1 MTYMTRP
8 HFIMGI
14 DQGGTKTDVVIA
26 DETGNITGYGN
37 DRKLMTSGEIDHY
50 PVYYKKDR
58 RTVRMLRLR
67 RAAEEA
73 LSEAGLKFS
82 DIQSVSASCTGADWE
97 YEYGLGIKNLRN
109 TLGIDQIS
117 LYNDCIGAMRG
128 GTEITGRD
136 CAVICLGTGANCAVR
151 NREGDEII
159 YAYYLKDIHQGAG
172 AIGRFIFNAVYDAEA
187 GLEPE
192 TLLTKLLLE
201 ETGYNSV
208 DELYMHITAGR
219 SEKEDQWEP
228 AYQNYS
234 PLLFQAVK
242 AGDLIASNYLDEFCR
257 GLARYVTVAARK
269 LAMQDREITVV
280 LSGGVAKNGNLMQ
293 ELLEKH
299 LREDLGCVRC
309 INASLEPVA
318 GALLLGYDRLYPGG
332 IPGEIQG
339 LFEQGCLKYNL
350 YRQLM

>member
-1 MTYMTRP
+1 MAKITGP
-8 HFIMGI
+8 HYTMGI

-26 DETGNITGYGN
+26 DEAGNITGYGN
-37 DRKLMTSGEIDHY
+37 DRDLTASGKIDPY

-58 RTVRMLRLR
+58 RIVRMVRLR
-67 RAAEEA
+67 HAAEKA
-73 LSEAGLKFS
+73 LAKAGLKFS

-97 YEYGLGIKNLRN
+97 YEYDLGISNLRK

-128 GTEITGRD
+128 GTEIEGRD
-136 CAVICLGTGANCAVR
+136 CAIICLGTGANCAVK
-151 NREGDEII
+151 NREGSEII

-172 AIGRFIFNAVYDAEA
+172 AIGRFIFNAVYDAQA

-201 ETGYNSV
+201 ETGYSSV
-208 DELYMHITAGR
+208 DDLYMHITAGR
-219 SEKEDQWEP
+219 NENEDQWEP

-234 PLLFQAVK
+234 HLLFKAVK
-242 AGDLIASNYLDEFCR
+242 AGDDTAVNYLDKFCR
-257 GLARYVTVAARK
+257 ELARYVTVAARK

-293 ELLEKH
+293 ELLEKQ
-299 LREDLGCVRC
+299 LKEDLGSVRC
-309 INASLEPVA
+309 INAPMEPVA
-318 GALLLGYDRLYPGG
+318 GAILLAYDRFYPGG
-332 IPGEIQG
+332 IPVDVRR
-339 LFEQGCLKYNL
+339 LFEQSCKKYNL
-350 YRQLM
+350 YRLLV